1 MNICTLL
8 HNWIQKRC
16 PLGNLDRLQSITM
29 PFKKRKSLGGHR
41 LQRGLEKLQ
50 PKWANPT
57 AGKAF
62 YFFFLASV
70 FMEISLLPSVSFWS
84 SEFLFCRFLFL
95 FFLLAS

>member
-1 MNICTLL
+1 
-8 HNWIQKRC
+8 
-16 PLGNLDRLQSITM
+16 M

-62 YFFFLASV
+62 YFFFLSSV

-84 SEFLFCRFLFL
+84 GEFLFCRFLFL
-95 FFLLAS
+95 HLVKVREYMSFVCLHLAGQGELECLFEVLEE